1 MYGLIVFC
9 VTALMSP
16 DLSLWYSQCS
26 QGNWHNAAE
35 EAASLV
41 SADSSNTEAMAAFLI
56 SGAFS
61 GISEFD
67 LLEIEAAVPADS
79 LSPLFWAATGLV
91 LMENRSSSIEQ
102 MEDAFQKSIQLDSTG
117 VFGWYLLG
125 HLHEKQ
131 SDTLTALH
139 CYTRAAEFDS
149 DFLPARL
156 QLGRMLRDVGRQN
169 EALAEFRKTMDTE
182 TSSGVLAFVEYLLLA
197 EETGSEIRSDSLE
210 RMLLQ
215 ANPGAYVNLAYDQ
228 FYIRPDV
235 ALAAAVSA
243 ERTLTDDNLLID
255 ISETYLYLGEY
266 SAAVS
271 ASGKALAASID
282 SMEILGILGEALF
295 EQDNMNESKKVFLA
309 LLNLDPFSIDAL
321 NFLGSIAE
329 QEARTPEAV
338 DYFLRTLELDPFN
351 IDARNH
357 LKIIAGDSYDPD
369 IIAETLK
376 GFSASASV
384 DLSIEKGTQ
393 SFLECGGSTSLS
405 YRFDRRGSSINV
417 GFGGRTISW
426 EEIQGLR
433 IDTLNTET
441 GWASIEFDYWLN
453 DNYYLVMSSFW
464 DRQRYTVR
472 PWQVSSYIAGGWQH
486 WISSWFRFS
495 PEIGLGS
502 VNAKWLSHDDSGYS
516 NTLSVYVSTGLW
528 YRKPHTFIREAGISG
543 DLFFPPDNP
552 ENFISHG
559 ALSIALRTW
568 NPLYITI
575 GYQVDYTKNPEVPS
589 WEKFNTSF
597 NAALNFDLF

>member
-1 MYGLIVFC
+1 MYGLMLLGVL
-9 VTALMSP
+9 TLMST

-26 QGNWHNAAE
+26 KGNWPNAAE
-35 EAASLV
+35 EAALLV

-56 SGAFS
+56 SGIFD
-61 GISEFD
+61 GISEID
-67 LLEIEAAVPADS
+67 LLKIEAAIPADS

-102 MEDAFQKSIQLDSTG
+102 AEDAFHKSIQLDSTG

-125 HLHEKQ
+125 NLLERQ
-131 SDTLTALH
+131 NDTLTALN
-139 CYTRAAEFDS
+139 CYTRAVELDS

-156 QLGRMLRDVGRQN
+156 HLGRLLRDAGRQS
-169 EALAEFRKTMDTE
+169 EALDEFRKIVNTE
-182 TSSGVLAFVEYLLLA
+182 TSSGVLALAEYLLLA
-197 EETGSEIRSDSLE
+197 DETGSEIRSDSLE

-215 ANPGAYVNLAYDQ
+215 ADPGAYVNLACDQ
-228 FYIRPDV
+228 CSVRPDV
-235 ALAAAVSA
+235 ALAAAVRA
-243 ERTLTDDNLLID
+243 ESTLTDDNLLID
-255 ISETYLYLGEY
+255 ISETYLYLEEY

-271 ASGKALAASID
+271 VSGKALAASID
-282 SMEILGILGEALF
+282 SMKILGILGEALF
-295 EQDNMNESKKVFLA
+295 EQDNLNESEKVFLA
-309 LLNLDPFSIDAL
+309 LMNLDPFSIDAL

-329 QEARTPEAV
+329 QEARTAEAV

-376 GFSASASV
+376 GFSASASI
-384 DLSIEKGTQ
+384 DLSIEKGTR

-417 GFGGRTISW
+417 GFGGRTINW
-426 EEIQGLR
+426 EESLGLR

-441 GWASIEFDYWLN
+441 GWASIEFDYWLS

-472 PWQVSSYIAGGWQH
+472 PWQISSYIAGGWQK
-486 WISSWFRFS
+486 WISSWFWFS

-502 VNAKWLSHDDSGYS
+502 VNARWLSHDDPGYS
-516 NTLSVYVSTGLW
+516 NTLSVYISTGLW

-543 DLFFPPDNP
+543 DLFFPPDDP

-559 ALSIALRTW
+559 DFSIALRTW

-575 GYQVDYTKNPEVPS
+575 GYRVDYTRNPEVSS
-589 WEKFNTSF
+589 WAKFNTSF
-597 NAALNFDLF
+597 TSTLNFDLF